1 MTQREGSSEPRPG
14 SATDGLAASG
24 PQSESDSSKPDVTR
38 AQIRGSS
45 LLLSGQVFAV
55 LANLLTQ
62 ILIVRYLSKEAYGAF
77 AYALSIVT
85 LGETI
90 AAFGLRRGVGRFL
103 PIYEERDQPDRA
115 AGTLVFALAAVLT
128 LGLAVV
134 LVVIGLRGVIAG
146 SVAGGTEATV
156 LLAILILLAP
166 IQALENLLDGVF
178 AVFSRPR
185 TILAR
190 RFVYSPLIRLA
201 VVVLLVLSSSGVTF
215 LAVGYVITG
224 VIGLAVYSTLVAG
237 ALRRRGLL
245 EQIRSRRLTF
255 ELRELLGFT
264 TPLLTNDVSSALM
277 NAAGTVLL
285 GVMAGADEVATLR
298 AVLPVA
304 LTLTYVLSAFGM
316 LFVPL
321 ASRLYARGEG
331 AELNRLYW
339 QTAAWTA
346 VLSFPV
352 FALGFAFGTPLAVL
366 LFGERYE
373 DAGTVLAALVV
384 GRFVTAAMGPNGVLL
399 AVYAR
404 IRYIVTT
411 NLLAIAVN
419 LLLSVALIAEFGALG
434 AAIAASATLV
444 VLNGV
449 RQVGLA
455 RRTDVRAAD
464 AEYAGL
470 YTVVVLMTAALVVVQ
485 VALAPSLAVAVALVL
500 VAWLGLLFSARRQL
514 AVADTFPELAR
525 LPGLSRLLAAGGSR
539 S

>member
-1 MTQREGSSEPRPG
+1 MRRLEGSSEPRPG
-14 SATDGLAASG
+14 SAAGGLAPSG
-24 PQSESDSSKPDVTR
+24 PSTGPDGPKPDLTR

-45 LLLSGQVFAV
+45 LLLGGQVFA
-55 LANLLTQ
+55 LFANLLTQ
-62 ILIVRYLSKEAYGAF
+62 ILIVRFLSKEAYGAF
-77 AYALSIVT
+77 AYALSIVA

-90 AAFGLRRGVGRFL
+90 AAFGLRRGVSRFL
-103 PIYEERDQPDRA
+103 PIYEERGEPDRA
-115 AGTLVFALAAVLT
+115 AGTLVFALGAVLT

-146 SVAGGTEATV
+146 SVGGDSEATL

-178 AVFSRPR
+178 AVFARPR
-185 TILAR
+185 AILAR
-190 RFVYSPLIRLA
+190 RFVYSPVIRLV

-215 LAVGYVITG
+215 LAVGFVVTG

-245 EQIRSRRLTF
+245 EQIRTRKLTF
-255 ELRELLGFT
+255 ELRELLLFT
-264 TPLLTNDVSSALM
+264 TPLLTNDVSAALM
-277 NAAGTVLL
+277 NALGTVLL
-285 GVMAGADEVATLR
+285 GVMAGADDVATLR

-304 LTLTYVLSAFGM
+304 LTLTYVLSAFGT

-352 FALGFAFGTPLAVL
+352 FVLGFAFGTQLAVF

-373 DAGTVLAALVV
+373 DSGTVLAALMV

-404 IRYIVTT
+404 VRYIVTT
-411 NLLAIAVN
+411 NVLAIGAN
-419 LLLSVALIAEFGALG
+419 LLLSVALIAALGALG
-434 AAIAASATLV
+434 AALAASATLV
-444 VLNGV
+444 FLNGV

-464 AEYAGL
+464 PEYASLYGL
-470 YTVVVLMTAALVVVQ
+470 IVVLTAALVVIQLAFDPRLV
-485 VALAPSLAVAVALVL
+485 VALILVAVASL
-500 VAWLGLLFSARRQL
+500 ALLFSARRQL
-514 AVADTFPELAR
+514 AVADTFPELSR
-525 LPGLSRLLAAGGSR
+525 LPGLGRLLAPGGSR